1 MASNA
6 SHCYLP
12 FHKFY
17 CLSLSGSFPRSLASI
32 LILIHLHIPN
42 SLNKLGE
49 LAVSEI
55 LHIKIVVLIVDPVA
69 EFADPDSLS
78 ACLMHRLADKFSDL
92 FPGLGIILQKKR
104 NNVLTLFQKK
114 EPCIFHEF

>member
-1 MASNA
+1 MYFSTTRCAPLRIKMASNA
-6 SHCYLP
+6 SHRYLP

-17 CLSLSGSFPRSLASI
+17 CLSLSGPFPRSLASI

-78 ACLMHRLADKFSDL
+78 SFLVS
-92 FPGLGIILQKKR
+92 
-104 NNVLTLFQKK
+104 LTVMISL
-114 EPCIFHEF
+114 